1 MKNILIWIA
10 GLLLGMIAF
19 VIGQALML
27 IIDQVFFNYLNFWI
41 ACILAV
47 PFSIIS
53 AFRIV
58 DFSFVI
64 APYVLLKNESIS
76 LFYVF
81 FLFITSF
88 SIYNLIFNHFYE
100 NLSSIPKWLYILI
113 HIFYLFAAIGLPKI
127 LKKHVERIKVTKQVE
142 KEVDEM
148 FLK

>member
-76 LFYVF
+76 LFMF
-81 FLFITSF
+81 F
-88 SIYNLIFNHFYE
+88 
-100 NLSSIPKWLYILI
+100 
-113 HIFYLFAAIGLPKI
+113 FYL
-127 LKKHVERIKVTKQVE
+127 
-142 KEVDEM
+142 
-148 FLK
+148 